1 MIFVE
6 KHPEVSNL
14 LLFLTLNF
22 ISLFL
27 LQLRRIC
34 PNLAEVASVAVKV
47 ISETSSKIYSIR
59 FLVEGFFA
67 HFFSPYR
74 RGYHTEDVQWFLE
87 LANKQE
93 QWRASYAQHQLH
105 EHHKQVSTTEVGHLS
120 VTRKCL
126 WM

>member
-1 MIFVE
+1 M
-6 KHPEVSNL
+6 
-14 LLFLTLNF
+14 
-22 ISLFL
+22 
-27 LQLRRIC
+27 
-34 PNLAEVASVAVKV
+34 
-47 ISETSSKIYSIR
+47 
-59 FLVEGFFA
+59 EGFFA

-93 QWRASYAQHQLH
+93 QWRTNYAQHQLH

-120 VTRKCL
+120 VTYTEML